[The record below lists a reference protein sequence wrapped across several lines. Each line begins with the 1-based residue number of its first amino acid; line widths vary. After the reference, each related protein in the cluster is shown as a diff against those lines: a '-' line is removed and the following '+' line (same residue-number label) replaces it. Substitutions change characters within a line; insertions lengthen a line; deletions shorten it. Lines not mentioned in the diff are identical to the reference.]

1 MNHKTH
7 TTKAEGIKAA
17 GSQDD
22 SGAIGSGYA
31 KGLQHGAGSRLDQ
44 DRRVTALS
52 MALDLHRGKDKPA
65 DKIVEEAEVFDKF
78 LRGGPDPDAE
88 GR

>member
-7 TTKAEGIKAA
+7 TAKSAEALKGQ
-17 GSQDD
+17 S
-22 SGAIGSGYA
+22 A
-31 KGLQHGAGSRLDQ
+31 KGEEGKPADAAARMSIGEEV
-44 DRRVTALS
+44 DRRTTALH